1 MPAILPTD
9 VFPGYE
15 YVAAAGTVTA
25 NSIVIPLSDLTEL
38 TTAEANET
46 TGDGS
51 QLIRAID
58 IAIAKAFTTL
68 PTEERPNN
76 VVSAVATEYTS
87 PLTRTRIF
95 RRSYNEAVADNAFD
109 VLPG

>member
-1 MPAILPTD
+1 MASILPTD

-25 NSIVIPLSDLTEL
+25 NSIVIPLSDLPEL
-38 TTAEANET
+38 TTAEADEA

-51 QLIRAID
+51 QLIRALD
-58 IAIAKAFTTL
+58 IAIANAFSNL
-68 PTEERPNN
+68 PLEERPNN